1 MKDRLR
7 QLWREWLSPV
17 TVALLFT
24 QFGATAV
31 NVDGVSMLPGL
42 RHGELLLIPKAEG
55 WARQLGLGAY
65 QRGDVVVFKPPRSAV
80 YERKQDYRG
89 VPLPWSYRPY
99 LVKRVV
105 GVPGD
110 RVQVRAGR
118 LYVNGRLESEPRTRS
133 FWAKTCH
140 DVTSDFANTA
150 PVTVA
155 PGHYFV
161 IGDNRSPGGSLDSR
175 MFGVVER
182 NDIAGRAVLS
192 LWPLAERAEVEAPC
206 RGQSGAEPIE
216 DGNVRWS
223 PRWLPAQPR

>member
-1 MKDRLR
+1 MKGQLR

-65 QRGDVVVFKPPRSAV
+65 QRGDVVVFKPPRGAV
-80 YERKQDYRG
+80 YEWKRDYRG
-89 VPLPWSYRPY
+89 VRLPWAYRPY

-110 RVQVRAGR
+110 RVQVRA
-118 LYVNGRLESEPRTRS
+118 
-133 FWAKTCH
+133 
-140 DVTSDFANTA
+140 
-150 PVTVA
+150 
-155 PGHYFV
+155 
-161 IGDNRSPGGSLDSR
+161 
-175 MFGVVER
+175 
-182 NDIAGRAVLS
+182 
-192 LWPLAERAEVEAPC
+192 
-206 RGQSGAEPIE
+206 
-216 DGNVRWS
+216 
-223 PRWLPAQPR
+223 